1 MKKFGQILSLSFQ
14 SIRGNKLR
22 TSLTVLGVVVGIFSI
37 IVIMTILGMLQGS
50 IESGFSQLN
59 KNTFQIEK
67 FNRMESR
74 GGESERNMRNR
85 KDITIED
92 AQQLKEMLTLAKYVG
107 AEQWQ
112 FGKVVKFQNMETNP
126 NINVAGVTLD
136 AMKTNN
142 WNVDYGRDFM
152 TSDIQYSN
160 DVCVLG
166 KDVVEKIFPNLN
178 PIGYAV
184 RVNGYP
190 LKVIGVLEEQPSL
203 FGNSRDNYVMIPL
216 TTFQSIYG
224 RRSFSVNITVMSHSK
239 EDYDEV
245 IDAAIGFMRTLRK
258 VPPGEENDF
267 SIFSN
272 ETLINQVD
280 NITGGVK
287 IGAMVVSIIALLA
300 AGVGIMNIMLVS
312 VTERTKEIGIRKA
325 IGARKI
331 NILLQFLS
339 EAVILCLFGGLIGII
354 LGVGIGNLAGS
365 FLNAQSAIPVDWVI
379 IGLSLCIFV
388 GVVFGTY
395 PAYKAANLD
404 PIEAL
409 RYE

>member
-67 FNRMESR
+67 FNRMEGR
-74 GGESERNMRNR
+74 GGDRDRNLRNR

-92 AQQLKEMLTLAKYVG
+92 AQQLKELLTQAKYVG

-112 FGKVVKFQNMETNP
+112 FGKIVKFQNLETNP
-126 NINVAGVTLD
+126 NINIAGVTLD

-152 TSDIQYSN
+152 TSDVQYSN

-166 KDVVEKIFPNLN
+166 KDIVEKIFPNLN
-178 PIGYAV
+178 PIGYTV
-184 RVNGYP
+184 RVDGYP
-190 LKVIGVLEEQPSL
+190 LQVIGVLEEQPSL
-203 FGNSRDNYVMIPL
+203 FGNTRDNYVMVPI

-245 IDAAIGFMRTLRK
+245 IDAAIGYMRTLRK
-258 VPPGEENDF
+258 VQPGEENDF

-272 ETLINQVD
+272 ETLISQVND
-280 NITGGVK
+280 ITSGVK

-325 IGARKI
+325 IGARKM

-339 EAVILCLFGGLIGII
+339 EAVILCLFGGFIGII

-365 FLNAQSAIPVDWVI
+365 FLNAQNAIPVDWVI
-379 IGLSLCIFV
+379 IGLSLCVFV
-388 GVVFGTY
+388 GVIFGTY

>member
-1 MKKFGQILSLSFQ
+1 
-14 SIRGNKLR
+14 
-22 TSLTVLGVVVGIFSI
+22 
-37 IVIMTILGMLQGS
+37 
-50 IESGFSQLN
+50 
-59 KNTFQIEK
+59 
-67 FNRMESR
+67 
-74 GGESERNMRNR
+74 
-85 KDITIED
+85 
-92 AQQLKEMLTLAKYVG
+92 
-107 AEQWQ
+107 
-112 FGKVVKFQNMETNP
+112 
-126 NINVAGVTLD
+126 
-136 AMKTNN
+136 
-142 WNVDYGRDFM
+142 M
-152 TSDIQYSN
+152 TSDVQYSN

-166 KDVVEKIFPNLN
+166 KDIVEKIFPNLN
-178 PIGYAV
+178 PIGYTV
-184 RVNGYP
+184 RVDGYP
-190 LKVIGVLEEQPSL
+190 LQVIGVLEEQPSL
-203 FGNSRDNYVMIPL
+203 FGNTRDNYVMVPI

-245 IDAAIGFMRTLRK
+245 IDAAIGYMRTLRK
-258 VPPGEENDF
+258 VQPGEENDF

-272 ETLINQVD
+272 ETLISQVND
-280 NITGGVK
+280 ITSGVK

-325 IGARKI
+325 IGARKM

-339 EAVILCLFGGLIGII
+339 EAVILCLFGGFIGII

-365 FLNAQSAIPVDWVI
+365 FLNAQNAIPVDWVI
-379 IGLSLCIFV
+379 IGLSLCVFV
-388 GVVFGTY
+388 GVIFGTY